1 MKFSTL
7 KCKKTLLPIHC
18 RVEDIKEQLLDL
30 QLLYHVCFVSNSNVN
45 LDVLVFVVFVAICK
59 SDVALTTHFKRY
71 QLFFGTLYP
80 MIHEP
85 INLSAIQK

>member
-71 QLFFGTLYP
+71 QLFLV
-80 MIHEP
+80 
-85 INLSAIQK
+85 LQ